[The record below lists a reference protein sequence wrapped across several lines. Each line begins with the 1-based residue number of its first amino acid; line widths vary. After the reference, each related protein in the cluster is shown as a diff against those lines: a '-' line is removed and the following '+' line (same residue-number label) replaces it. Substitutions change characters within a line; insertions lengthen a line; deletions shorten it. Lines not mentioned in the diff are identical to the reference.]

1 MGLQVTARTRPGVE
15 RFAEPASLFFS
26 KYGLLFI
33 FGSLLLAAW
42 AKQTVIVIILALV
55 LAAAG
60 VTTLWSRLCLVG
72 VSCERKLSENRVFPG
87 ETIELKLRVANRKLL
102 PLPWITLEDDIPTRF
117 VPDLSLPPGTRL
129 TSGLLSKS
137 ASLLW
142 YTTASW
148 RQTLVCNKRGFYRLG
163 PLTVTSGD
171 ILGMY
176 PRSRTVP
183 DMDHVIV
190 YPRVFP
196 IASLDLPSLSPS
208 GDTKAHRRI
217 FEDPIRLVGVREYTP
232 HDSLRHIHWKATA
245 RHQSLQVKV
254 FEPTTAL
261 KVAIF
266 LGVDTFYFGTPQQ
279 DEEFELGISTAASI
293 ANYLIGSRSPV
304 GLFVNTR
311 LADSGQEARLLPSSG
326 TDQLVGILEL
336 LAKVTPAAT
345 ASFDSFIQED
355 ARGLPWGTTMIFIFS
370 RPSAAFPAIM
380 DDLRHTGHRIMMY
393 RVGGA
398 ATEAT
403 VPYGCQSITAS
414 EDLADIGSR
423 AEP

>member
-1 MGLQVTARTRPGVE
+1 M
-15 RFAEPASLFFS
+15 
-26 KYGLLFI
+26 
-33 FGSLLLAAW
+33 
-42 AKQTVIVIILALV
+42 
-55 LAAAG
+55 
-60 VTTLWSRLCLVG
+60 
-72 VSCERKLSENRVFPG
+72 
-87 ETIELKLRVANRKLL
+87 
-102 PLPWITLEDDIPTRF
+102 
-117 VPDLSLPPGTRL
+117 
-129 TSGLLSKS
+129 
-137 ASLLW
+137 
-142 YTTASW
+142 
-148 RQTLVCNKRGFYRLG
+148 
-163 PLTVTSGD
+163 
-171 ILGMY
+171 
-176 PRSRTVP
+176 
-183 DMDHVIV
+183 
-190 YPRVFP
+190 
-196 IASLDLPSLSPS
+196 
-208 GDTKAHRRI
+208 
-217 FEDPIRLVGVREYTP
+217 REYTP

-345 ASFDSFIQED
+345 GSFDSFIQED

-403 VPYGCQSITAS
+403 VPYGCQSISAS
-414 EDLADIGSR
+414 EDLADIGLR